1 MQEVENE
8 KQMGISGRSL
18 ECGKK
23 KKKVVV
29 TRKPRPKFVLPPLTS
44 ISTRLSGKSFHVS
57 DSPNTLQRGTTKS
70 EGVRG
75 GGEGGGTTLTVSG
88 R

>member
-1 MQEVENE
+1 MGAVGGGVVGVSYWCRRWRMRNRWEFLGEVSNVE
-8 KQMGISGRSL
+8 
-18 ECGKK
+18 

-75 GGEGGGTTLTVSG
+75 G
-88 R
+88 

>member
-1 MQEVENE
+1 MRNRWEFLGEVSNVE
-8 KQMGISGRSL
+8 
-18 ECGKK
+18 KK
-23 KKKVVV
+23 KKSGGDTKAKAKVCA
-29 TRKPRPKFVLPPLTS
+29 PPLTS
-44 ISTRLSGKSFHVS
+44 ISTHLSGKSFHVS